1 MQVSIS
7 DSLVLVIDIQD
18 KLLAKIPTRE
28 MLVTNTSF
36 LLDVANLVDVPVRTT
51 EQYPKGIGPT
61 TQEIAKRLRH
71 PPLAKTAFSGC
82 GTILEDLR
90 NLSRSKIILTGMEAH
105 VCVLQT
111 ALDLLAAEYS
121 VFLAIDALASRRALD
136 AEVAIRRLE
145 RAGAVPTTVESVG
158 FAWLRDSSHPRFK
171 EFSKLIMARDE
182 QQKI

>member
-1 MQVSIS
+1 MFLSAENSV
-7 DSLVLVIDIQD
+7 VLVIDIQD

-28 MLVTNTSF
+28 SLVTNTAF
-36 LLDVANLVDVPVRTT
+36 LLDVANLVDVPVRAT

-61 TQEIAKRLRH
+61 TEEISKRLRL

-82 GTILEDLR
+82 GAILDDLR
-90 NLSRSKIILTGMEAH
+90 KLNRPNIVLTGMEAH

-111 ALDLLAAEYS
+111 ALDLIATEYS
-121 VFLAIDALASRRALD
+121 VFLAMDALASRRALD

-158 FAWLRDSSHPRFK
+158 FAWLRESSHPRFK
-171 EFSKLIMARDE
+171 EFSKLIITRDE